1 MENKLFAPLG
11 TLQWIPRSRLK
22 PNDYNPNKVSKENL
36 KVAHAVH
43 SYQWMDTPDC
53 CKTGLYDYRRIPSMD
68 CFWRRAAAVYAWREG
83 AYCYR

>member
-11 TLQWIPRSRLK
+11 TL
-22 PNDYNPNKVSKENL
+22 
-36 KVAHAVH
+36 
-43 SYQWMDTPDC
+43 QWMDTPDC